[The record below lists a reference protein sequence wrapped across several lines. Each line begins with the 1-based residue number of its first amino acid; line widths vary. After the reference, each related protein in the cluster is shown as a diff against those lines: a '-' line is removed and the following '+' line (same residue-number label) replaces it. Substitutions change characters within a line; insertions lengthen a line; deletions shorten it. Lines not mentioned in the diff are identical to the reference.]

1 MSRLKLPLIKN
12 SPLLSIFVVT
22 VLMAISLYGN
32 ETSRDMEMYKKIGWF
47 IIRPYRYGV
56 YLTQQDSGIFY
67 NFSPY
72 DTYRINEQGENKTL
86 LPEGTGLQSLES
98 NLYKD
103 KLKKPLAAI
112 YSSLSYFNKTNPIAT
127 FNQNG
132 KKIVFGTSTI
142 GNKIRF
148 NLIQD
153 SVNTSNTGQLFLA
166 LSFNEGDFIVDQNG
180 TLISGNP
187 SKDVEE
193 INGLIGNNIIM
204 TASSNPNETL
214 IGVNKLLI
222 FNKKIGGV
230 IGVDNSSQEYTL
242 DRIDLDKKLL
252 YFKIIPSET
261 SEKPYI
267 EIEVFNSIQEALTK
281 KW

>member
-1 MSRLKLPLIKN
+1 M
-12 SPLLSIFVVT
+12 
-22 VLMAISLYGN
+22 
-32 ETSRDMEMYKKIGWF
+32 
-47 IIRPYRYGV
+47 
-56 YLTQQDSGIFY
+56 
-67 NFSPY
+67 
-72 DTYRINEQGENKTL
+72 
-86 LPEGTGLQSLES
+86 
-98 NLYKD
+98 
-103 KLKKPLAAI
+103 
-112 YSSLSYFNKTNPIAT
+112 
-127 FNQNG
+127 
-132 KKIVFGTSTI
+132 
-142 GNKIRF
+142 
-148 NLIQD
+148 
-153 SVNTSNTGQLFLA
+153 
-166 LSFNEGDFIVDQNG
+166 SFNEGDFIVDQNG